1 MSLKQNRLEVNE
13 IYFDFYN
20 DFTIHYFQY
29 TVIRLPDFTYD
40 GKIELEHHFRDDADG
55 VTHSIEWS
63 EWLFTMI
70 QAMYDE
76 DRLSGPYGIS
86 NTRNIM

>member
-1 MSLKQNRLEVNE
+1 
-13 IYFDFYN
+13 
-20 DFTIHYFQY
+20 
-29 TVIRLPDFTYD
+29 
-40 GKIELEHHFRDDADG
+40 LEHHFRDDADG